1 MLRLKQIV
9 LVILLLSTGRAWAY
23 PLPIPTT
30 LAPQSEALMRH
41 PLEYIGF
48 PFVENNADWKE
59 VALTDANTG
68 SFGRM
73 WDPVPAPGQPYGVT
87 DIPITA
93 TEQIAQTFDTD
104 KPFDGVAP
112 YLATLMSTDSGC
124 AWVLERRDPL
134 GYREV
139 AKGTWPRLVDNAH
152 ARAMTGPQRAGSYR
166 LTLKLPTGTRV
177 YWWARS
183 GDPLPKGAAFI
194 GSGAL
199 PGLDFVFDLLQ
210 KDRWVTQVSPVE
222 TMYPVLLGPT
232 EVRMMANLGLYAP
245 GTIGNWNNAA
255 FPYLPA
261 WFLEQIDAGVQ
272 RDQHGKVVL
281 GGMFGKMVPAPGLE
295 HPAVVSGT
303 SRFIRD
309 SVRALRDEP
318 NIPYWI
324 MGGESLYHTYSDSSR
339 WTDYGPLSLDHFR
352 AWLKVK
358 YGTLAAL
365 NKAWKSAWA
374 SWPAVD
380 APRAPSLDQP
390 WRDWLDFRFDA
401 MAERF
406 AWHYQAFRT
415 ADDTPRPALTC
426 NHGDIFSG
434 IKYAAMG
441 WNPDLYD
448 AVSDGAETGQIM
460 YEDDSG
466 YFNREYIET
475 LLPYGKLYCPNRLA
489 YYHAVEG
496 ARGGGR
502 SYTSVTARRYVY
514 ETLGAGAWHLGIN
527 QWSGSLP
534 DGEWGIRG
542 TEAEPEIRRLL
553 TEMRLLAPYT
563 DGMQPV
569 RPTVAVYRSH
579 ATWAMMGYRPSWR
592 VLHVDSIR
600 SHLPK
605 VYLSDRLVLRGEA
618 EQYSVVVDY
627 DNPMKDPEVE
637 AALTGYLE
645 SGGTLVRV
653 TEGDAPI
660 QETSQGKGTLITAG
674 TSQLQPLLVLLIQ
687 RVGFA
692 RIGASGE
699 ARLQHTQM
707 LAPQGSTQHADQ
719 MLEGQVLAQ
728 VVRTRYDGLIAV
740 ETTVPTFT
748 KTPEV
753 GFTLRVRRAADNEVL
768 AERHIGPGAADCA
781 WHRLDLPQPLPADS
795 VIRVE
800 MVADPGAGP
809 LTLGWWT
816 TRPDNLPG
824 QPALLNGEPVE
835 GVRQVRLRY
844 DRPVEPSQA
853 VQSCFLTDGLNIGLV
868 LINHAKAELTA
879 RVDLRPM
886 IKRFQLH
893 AVRYKGSVPLDP
905 GVWKGSGLEGSIELA
920 PNGAVFVYFEAV
932 TERTQAE
939 IRMQAINSTMGIW
952 RARQTDTPASIQ
964 YETMA
969 REAYRTS
976 RWEKVAA
983 AGVRMNG
990 HMGMACVVRRV
1001 LGMLFIQVR
1010 LIDNSGEP
1018 IDGAQVRV
1026 DGVPTPAWSVT
1037 LKNSNKGQYTLL
1049 VPESA
1054 LPQQYDPDKRQYR
1067 PYQGFLRLYVHARK
1081 GPLSSG
1087 VVADTQIITAAK

>member
-1 MLRLKQIV
+1 MLRRNLFEIA
-9 LVILLLSTGRAWAY
+9 ILLLTATGGWAY

-30 LAPQSEALMRH
+30 LAPQSEALVRH
-41 PLEYIGF
+41 PLEYTGF
-48 PFVENNADWKE
+48 PFVERDADWKE

-73 WDPVPAPGQPYGVT
+73 WDPIAAPGQPFGVSG
-87 DIPITA
+87 IPITV
-93 TEQIAQTFDTD
+93 TEQLSQTFETD

-112 YLATLMSTDSGC
+112 YLATMTSTDSGC
-124 AWVLERRDPL
+124 AWSLERRDPL

-139 AKGTWPRLVDNAH
+139 AKGTWPRVTDNAF

-166 LTLKLPTGTRV
+166 LTLKLPTGTRIL
-177 YWWARS
+177 WWARS
-183 GDPLPKGAAFI
+183 GDPLPKGGAAI
-194 GSGAL
+194 GGIPL
-199 PGLDFVFDLLQ
+199 PGMDFVCELLQ
-210 KDRWVTQVSPVE
+210 KNRWNALVSPVE
-222 TMYPVLLGPT
+222 QMNAVLLGPT

-255 FPYLPA
+255 FPYLPT
-261 WFLEQIDAGVQ
+261 WFLDQIDSGLQ
-272 RDQHGKVVL
+272 RDQHGKL
-281 GGMFGKMVPAPGLE
+281 ITGGLFGKMVAAPGLE
-295 HPAVVSGT
+295 HPAIVSGT

-324 MGGESLYHTYSDSSR
+324 MGGESLYHTYSDPSR
-339 WTDYGPLSLDHFR
+339 WTDYSPLSLDHFR
-352 AWLKVK
+352 AWLKVR
-358 YGTLAAL
+358 YSTLAAL
-365 NKAWKSAWA
+365 NKAWNSKWETWA
-374 SWPAVD
+374 AVD
-380 APRAPSLDQP
+380 APRAPSLDQS

-415 ADDTPRPALTC
+415 ADDTSRPALTC

-441 WNPDLYD
+441 WNPELYD

-466 YFNREYIET
+466 FFNREYIET
-475 LLPYGKLYCPNRLA
+475 LLPFGKVYCPNRLA
-489 YYHAVEG
+489 YYHAVDG
-496 ARGGGR
+496 ARGGGK
-502 SYTSVTARRYVY
+502 SYTPAAARRYVY
-514 ETLGAGAWHLGIN
+514 ETLGAGAWHLGIV

-542 TEAEPEIRRLL
+542 TDAEPEIRRLL

-563 DGMQPV
+563 AGMQPV
-569 RPTVAVYRSH
+569 RPAVAVYRSH
-579 ATWAMMGYRPSWR
+579 ATWAMLGYRPAWR
-592 VLHVDSIR
+592 ALHVESIR

-605 VYLSDRLVLRGEA
+605 VYLSDRLILRGEA
-618 EQYSVVVDY
+618 EQYSVVLDY
-627 DNPMKDPEVE
+627 DNPLKDPEVDAE
-637 AALTGYLE
+637 LNRYLE

-660 QETSQGKGTLITAG
+660 RETPQGKGVLITAG
-674 TSQLQPLLVLLIQ
+674 TSQLQPLLIQLVQ

-692 RIGASGE
+692 RIGASGD
-699 ARLQHTQM
+699 ARLQTTQ
-707 LAPQGSTQHADQ
+707 LVAPAGGTQQADQ
-719 MLEGQVLAQ
+719 LLEGHILAQ
-728 VVRTRYDGLIAV
+728 VVRTQYDGLTAV
-740 ETTVPTFT
+740 EIPVPTFA
-748 KTPEV
+748 KSPEV
-753 GFTLRVRRAADNEVL
+753 GFTLRVRRSDNNETL
-768 AERHIGPGAADCA
+768 AERHVGPGAADCA
-781 WHRLDLPQPLPADS
+781 WHRLNLPQPLPADS
-795 VIRVE
+795 LIVVE
-800 MVADPGAGP
+800 MIADPGTGP
-809 LTLGWWT
+809 LTLAWWT
-816 TRPDNLPG
+816 IQPANLPG
-824 QPALLNGEPVE
+824 QPALLDGVPVD

-853 VQSCFLTDGLNIGLV
+853 IQSYLLSDGLNLGLV
-868 LINHAKAELTA
+868 LINHSSTELTA

-886 IKRFQLH
+886 VRRYQLH
-893 AVRYKGSVPLDP
+893 AVRYRGSAPLEP
-905 GVWKGSGLEGSIELA
+905 GAWKGSGLEGSIALA
-920 PNGAVFVYFEAV
+920 PNGAVFVYLEAV
-932 TERTQAE
+932 TERAQAE
-939 IRMQAINSTMGIW
+939 MRMQAINSAMGIW
-952 RARQTDTPASIQ
+952 RSRQADTPASNQ

-990 HMGMACVVRRV
+990 HMGMSCVVRRV

-1010 LIDNSGEP
+1010 LLDNSGEP

-1054 LPQQYDPDKRQYR
+1054 LPQQYDPEKRQYR

-1081 GPLSSG
+1081 GPLTSG
-1087 VVADTQIITAAK
+1087 VVTDTQVITAVK